1 MDDGI
6 PLRPFSRQVGG
17 HFLVLEMSKDR
28 LCKPL
33 VSREKLFYD
42 TIPSDLKEFA
52 PGFYGEYIKCPE
64 KKKVDISLFLSLS
77 GVMLVQIDKDEK
89 GNVSYTGSFVD
100 PSNPSQPLVTQTV
113 SESSQ
118 EGPDSRVQEEEE
130 LQRLSHLKCSLRN
143 DELKAKTLECPFT
156 NGKP

>member
-1 MDDGI
+1 
-6 PLRPFSRQVGG
+6 
-17 HFLVLEMSKDR
+17 
-28 LCKPL
+28 
-33 VSREKLFYD
+33 
-42 TIPSDLKEFA
+42 
-52 PGFYGEYIKCPE
+52 
-64 KKKVDISLFLSLS
+64 
-77 GVMLVQIDKDEK
+77 MLVQIDKDEK

-100 PSNPSQPLVTQTV
+100 PSDPSQPLVTQTV

-118 EGPDSRVQEEEE
+118 EGADSRVQEEEE